1 MSRGGY
7 ELCRIRLQDA
17 APMKKTKKGTKTG
30 QFSRNRSLSIPFP
43 HKMTQEVTNRDVI
56 QSLQCNFAGRSDL
69 QVPGALFQITSVALQ
84 SVRRIVLLIAQVVE
98 KRLDVILHE

>member
-1 MSRGGY
+1 
-7 ELCRIRLQDA
+7 
-17 APMKKTKKGTKTG
+17 
-30 QFSRNRSLSIPFP
+30 
-43 HKMTQEVTNRDVI
+43 MTQEVTNRDVI

-69 QVPGALFQITSVALQ
+69 QVPGELFQITSVALQ